1 MKKVLVIGGAGYI
14 GGLTVDFLT
23 EEGYDV
29 TVYDGLFYESR
40 YLKPCNFVYGDI
52 RNTSH
57 LLEVAKDF
65 QIIVYLAALVGD
77 AACQV
82 DLEHTENINHLAVK
96 NFVNGLEAGKRL
108 IFIST
113 CSVFGAQEGLLNEDS
128 STNPLSAYAST
139 KLKAETSVVNYGG
152 LIFRLGTVYGVG
164 DSYSRIRL
172 DLVVNVLTLR
182 AIKNKKISIFGG
194 EQWRPIISV
203 HDVAKYITEACG
215 FAHTGIYCLGQE
227 NVHLADLGRRVAE
240 LIPGTVLELN
250 DIPFQDFRNY
260 KVDNSKSIR
269 DFNHKPVKTVETEVA
284 VLAKLLKENRIQN
297 PEAEVY
303 HNGVFLKNNLEVL
316 NVR

>member
-1 MKKVLVIGGAGYI
+1 MNKVLVIGGAGYI

-23 EEGYDV
+23 QEGYDV
-29 TVYDGLFYESR
+29 TIFDGLFYESR
-40 YLKPCNFVYGDI
+40 YLKPCKFIYGDI

-57 LLEVAKDF
+57 LLEVAQDF
-65 QIIVYLAALVGD
+65 DTIVYLAALVGD

-96 NFVNGLEAGKRL
+96 NFVNGLNPGKRL

-113 CSVFGAQEGLLNEDS
+113 CSVYGAQDGILNEES
-128 STNPLSAYAST
+128 PTSPLSAYAST
-139 KLKAETSVVNYGG
+139 KLKAESSIINYGG

-164 DSYSRIRL
+164 DPFSRIRL
-172 DLVVNVLTLR
+172 DLIVNVLTLR

-203 HDVAKYITEACG
+203 YDVAKYITEACG
-215 FAHTGIYCLGQE
+215 SSHTGIYCLGQE
-227 NVHLADLGRRVAE
+227 NVHLADLGRRVAG
-240 LIPGTVLELN
+240 LIPGTTLELN

-260 KVDNSKSIR
+260 RVDNSKSIR
-269 DFNHKPVKTVETEVA
+269 DFKHKPEKTVETEVT
-284 VLAKLLKENRIQN
+284 VLGKLLKENRILN

-303 HNGVFLKNNLEVL
+303 HNGIFLKNNTEVL

>member
-1 MKKVLVIGGAGYI
+1 MNKVLVIGGAGYI
-14 GGLTVDFLT
+14 GGLTVDFLSQK
-23 EEGYDV
+23 GYDV
-29 TVYDGLFYESR
+29 TVFDGLFYESR

-57 LLEVAKDF
+57 LLEVAQNFDT
-65 QIIVYLAALVGD
+65 IVYLAALVGD

-82 DLEHTENINHLAVK
+82 DLAHTEDINHLAVK
-96 NFVNGLEAGKRL
+96 NFVTALDPGKRL

-113 CSVFGAQEGLLNEDS
+113 CSVFGAQEGMLNEES

-139 KLKAETSVVNYGG
+139 KLKAEKWVQEYGG

-164 DSYSRIRL
+164 DPFSRIRL
-172 DLVVNVLTLR
+172 DLVVNVLTLK
-182 AIKNKKISIFGG
+182 AIKNNKISIFGG

-203 HDVAKYITEACG
+203 YDVAKYITEACG
-215 FAHTGIYCLGQE
+215 SNHTGIYCLGQE
-227 NVHLADLGRRVAE
+227 NVHLADLGKRVAE
-240 LIPGTVLELN
+240 LIPGTLLELN

-260 KVDNSKSIR
+260 RVDNSKSIC
-269 DFNHKPVKTVETEVA
+269 DFNHKPEKTVETEVA

-297 PEAEVY
+297 PEAEIY
-303 HNGVFLKNNLEVL
+303 HNGVFLKNNTEVL

>member
-1 MKKVLVIGGAGYI
+1 MNKVLVVGGAGYI

-23 EEGYDV
+23 QEGYDV
-29 TVYDGLFYESR
+29 TVFDGLFYESR
-40 YLKPCNFVYGDI
+40 YLKPCKFVYGDI

-57 LLEVAKDF
+57 LLEVAKEF
-65 QIIVYLAALVGD
+65 NTIVYLSALVGD

-96 NFVNGLEAGKRL
+96 NFVTALDPGKRF

-113 CSVFGAQEGLLNEDS
+113 CSVFGAQEGMLDENS

-139 KLKAETSVVNYGG
+139 KLKAEKWVQDYGG

-164 DSYSRIRL
+164 DPFSRIRL

-203 HDVAKYITEACG
+203 YDVAKYITEACG
-215 FAHTGIYCLGQE
+215 SGHTGIYCLGQE
-227 NVHLADLGRRVAE
+227 NVHLADLGRRVAG

-260 KVDNSKSIR
+260 RVDNSKSIR
-269 DFNHKPVKTVETEVA
+269 DFKHKPEKTVETEVT

-297 PEAEVY
+297 PEAEIY
-303 HNGVFLKNNLEVL
+303 HNGIFLKNNTEVL

>member
-1 MKKVLVIGGAGYI
+1 
-14 GGLTVDFLT
+14 
-23 EEGYDV
+23 
-29 TVYDGLFYESR
+29 
-40 YLKPCNFVYGDI
+40 LKPCNFVFGDI
-52 RNTSH
+52 RNTTH
-57 LLEVAKDF
+57 LLDVAKDF
-65 QIIVYLAALVGD
+65 DIIVYLAALVGD

-82 DLEHTENINHLAVK
+82 DLEHTENINHVAVK
-96 NFVNGLEAGKRL
+96 NFVSGLEPGKRL

-113 CSVFGAQEGLLNEDS
+113 CSVFGAQEGMLNEES
-128 STNPLSAYAST
+128 PTNPLSAYAST
-139 KLKAETSVVNYGG
+139 KLKAETSIVNYGG

-164 DSYSRIRL
+164 DTYSRIRL

-203 HDVAKYITEACG
+203 YDVAKYITEACG
-215 FAHTGIYCLGQE
+215 SAHTGIYCLGQE

-284 VLAKLLKENRIQN
+284 VLAKLIKENRIQN